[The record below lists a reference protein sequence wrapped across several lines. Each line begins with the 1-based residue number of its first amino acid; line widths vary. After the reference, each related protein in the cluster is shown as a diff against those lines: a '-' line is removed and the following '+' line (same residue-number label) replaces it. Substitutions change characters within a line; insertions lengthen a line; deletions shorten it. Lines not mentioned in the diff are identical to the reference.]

1 MSLIKNETRP
11 VFDLNEI
18 EKGNLLYAR
27 HRSWPENEGKAG
39 FAADVTEQE
48 ILVQYVSGIR
58 NVTNHFRIPVKE
70 AADGAWLIRW
80 SRDMTA
86 IHEVGMT
93 AETGGGPPEADSE
106 NLNSAEA
113 GPGYGL

>member
-27 HRSWPENEGKAG
+27 HRSWQNAEGKSG
-39 FAADVTEQE
+39 LAADVTEQE
-48 ILVQYVSGIR
+48 ILVQYISGIR

-70 AADGAWLIRW
+70 AAEGEWQIRW
-80 SRDMTA
+80 SKDMAEIYEIEMKPSAIGEQQTA
-86 IHEVGMT
+86 L
-93 AETGGGPPEADSE
+93 PE
-106 NLNSAEA
+106 NSIWDNPES
-113 GPGYGL
+113 GL